1 MKNAGHYPLKAPKT
15 LYPEFS
21 DRLRLVM
28 NVRQCTVQDLA
39 AKIYISEST
48 ISMYRNGRR
57 SPHIDVLY
65 LIAKELQVSS
75 DFLIGLTDT
84 IYV

>member
-48 ISMYRNGRR
+48 ISMYRSGRR